1 MAIRLANETHM
12 RLSLY
17 DGGAQDGDSDYTGA
31 TAIVL
36 ECRLEDYSDTINV
49 QERDVTARC
58 DAETVVEQIRTTRE
72 IVFTTRIAVAVGTVL
87 RALVG
92 RYVRAVIEPVDGISG
107 GTETIDDLGI
117 SSYTHSSPSQ
127 GLQTERITLKKL
139 AV

>member
-1 MAIRLANETHM
+1 MAIRLANETHL
-12 RLSLY
+12 RLSLF
-17 DGGAQDGDSDYTGA
+17 DGGAQDGTPSYSG

-36 ECRLEDYSDTINV
+36 ECRLEDFSDNINV

-58 DAETVVEQIRTTRE
+58 DAETVMEQIRTTRE
-72 IVFTTRIAVAVGTVL
+72 ITFTTRIAVVVGVQL

-117 SSYTHSSPSQ
+117 STYTHSSPAQ
-127 GLQTERITLKKL
+127 GIQTERITLKKL

>member
-1 MAIRLANETHM
+1 MGIRLANETHL
-12 RLSLY
+12 RLSLH
-17 DGGAQDGDSDYTGA
+17 DGGAQDGTPTYSG

-36 ECRLEDYSDTINV
+36 ECRLEDFNDTINV

-58 DAETVVEQIRTTRE
+58 DTETLVEQIRTTRE
-72 IVFTTRIAVAVGTVL
+72 ITFTTRIAVAVGVVL
-87 RALVG
+87 RGLVG
-92 RYVRAVIEPVDGISG
+92 HYIRAVIEPVDGISG
-107 GTETIDDLGI
+107 GTETIDDLAI